1 MKKSLGLLALA
12 ALALGGASC
21 PPRKPTALLSTP
33 PANATPATPGPFD
46 PTLFGPISPRAQD
59 RRIPVIMYHDI
70 VASKRQKTV
79 FFDCTADEFK
89 DQIAFLESEGAT
101 FISIDQLH
109 RHLVRGD
116 SVPEKSVLLTFDDN
130 YQGFYDNVY
139 PLLKEKKIPSVMF
152 VHTGFVGNKK
162 GPHPKMSWETLKKLD
177 SEKLVTIASHTVT
190 HPGEFEKQPLDV
202 QHTELYEAKKTLE
215 DQLGHAIP
223 YIAYPEGRGDEQTF
237 SLAQQVGY
245 TLGFT
250 VENGPAEQSPG
261 VLAVNRYIHT
271 RLKKAWADCQKIA
284 AEAPATVFERELAD
298 TPVTFQVGTF
308 DGIKLALVKGGKPLT
323 VRATDT
329 GRKSVGEFIRD
340 VPGTVAGMNG
350 TFFVNADLRSV
361 DNALI
366 GPCRTQIENAFFAD
380 EDKLR
385 LPRVWNR
392 PLVVWG
398 PHKIAIVP
406 FNPYANNNEVSLLSL
421 MMDMSDVFLAGA
433 WIVHDGVARTKKEIA
448 PYAARDFN
456 DPRKRA
462 FFGVTDK
469 GEVVLGATVE
479 VITTEMMAR
488 GAAAAGVH
496 EAVLMD
502 SGFSTSI
509 VYDGKIVATGHT
521 AKDLPSRPVPHAIL
535 VRGTL
540 QQPVD
545 PDTLALLQSAE
556 SAVGLISSVEAQAA
570 APITGAR
577 PEGDPDR
584 GKLGR
589 RRRR

>member
-1 MKKSLGLLALA
+1 MKKSLGLLALV

-21 PPRKPTALLSTP
+21 PSRQPTASPNGSVSAL
-33 PANATPATPGPFD
+33 PATPPPFD
-46 PTLFGPISPRAQD
+46 PTLFAPISPRAQD

-70 VASKRQKTV
+70 VAGKKQKTV

-89 DQIAFLESEGAT
+89 DQIDFLESEGAT
-101 FISIDQLH
+101 FISMEQFH

-130 YQGFYDNVY
+130 YQGFYDNAY

-152 VHTGFVGNKK
+152 VHTSFVGNKK
-162 GPHPKMSWETLKKLD
+162 GPHPKMDWETLKKLD

-202 QHTELYEAKKTLE
+202 QQAELHDAKKTLE
-215 DQLGHAIP
+215 DQLGHPIP

-237 SLAQQVGY
+237 TLAQQNGY
-245 TLGFT
+245 TVGFT

-261 VLAVNRYIHT
+261 ILAINRYIHT
-271 RLKKAWADCQKIA
+271 RLKKAWKECQKITV
-284 AEAPATVFERELAD
+284 EAPATVFERDIVD
-298 TPVTFQVGTF
+298 TPVRLETGTY
-308 DGIKLALVKGGKPLT
+308 DGIKLVLVKGGKPLT

-329 GRKSVGEFIRD
+329 GRKAVGEFIRD

-380 EDKLR
+380 EDKQR

-398 PHKIAIVP
+398 PKKIAIVP
-406 FNPYANNNEVSLLSL
+406 FNPYANNDEVSLLSL

-433 WIVHDGVARTKKEIA
+433 WIVHDGVARTRKEIA

-469 GEVVLGATVE
+469 GEPVLGATME

-509 VYDGKIVATGHT
+509 VYDGKIIATGHT

-535 VRGTL
+535 LKGTVE
-540 QQPVD
+540 QPID
-545 PDTLALLQSAE
+545 PDTLALLQNAE
-556 SAVGLISSVEAQAA
+556 AAVGSTSAVEVQANL
-570 APITGAR
+570 PITGAR

-589 RRRR
+589 RRRQR